1 MNFSKLNNPG
11 GTKMK
16 ATLQIL
22 YTVYGLLIFMPGANA
37 QYKSFALTNSNS
49 DKFFPSSAE
58 SFSLGRSDGTILCWI
73 DETSDGSLIA
83 QKLLPDGSLAWL
95 AGGITIDNGLG
106 TMLTAD
112 TDYPVSF
119 SDGSGGGIFIYR
131 KNDMIMAQRI
141 SPDGIPGRTPI
152 VLSSKYEGLNLH
164 PRAVQAADYS
174 VVITWENFS
183 IGDFNIHCQ
192 KISNECLK
200 LWLNGDEVVVCND
213 PADQRKPE
221 LTITEEG
228 QTVITWLDTR
238 NLFLS
243 DTGSYDVYAAL
254 LGNLGDII
262 NNGNGNRIYGQRAFG
277 MNNSISK
284 TADARNKYGKNSG
297 IEKVLDYSHKP
308 VISGNSMVVAVDEK
322 SERLHGKIV
331 VICTSLKFERLWDL
345 TTEDSG
351 INENVGILSDGA
363 NGVILYWKSRI
374 GEGNQVHVMGINEH
388 GKTMHGHNSGILN
401 SCDALKANSK
411 RHLSIG
417 NNPAVVSS
425 ATRYFSLPWVA
436 GTGGD
441 LYINEI
447 SLTDESEA
455 CKTTQLVN
463 TGLTSGEHTSVTSQA
478 GSLVIAYNL
487 AQDIF
492 VSVRDLPTDRSSI
505 NVDGGRIANFP
516 NPFNPTTSI
525 NFFVPSD
532 GFVRLSIFDLSGK
545 EIAVLVNEYKR
556 FGEHK
561 AVFDGSGMATGMY
574 LYKLETGGKMYVGK
588 MMMIK

>member
-1 MNFSKLNNPG
+1 
-11 GTKMK
+11 MK
-16 ATLQIL
+16 VTLQIL
-22 YTVYGLLIFMPGANA
+22 FTAIGTLMFMSVASA
-37 QYKSFALTNSNS
+37 QFKSFAVTSSNSN
-49 DKFFPSSAE
+49 KIFPSSAE
-58 SFSLGRSDGTILCWI
+58 SFSSGRSDGTILCWI
-73 DETSDGSLIA
+73 DEISDGSLVA

-95 AGGITIDNGLG
+95 AGGITIDDGLG

-112 TDYPVSF
+112 TDYPVCL

-131 KNDMIMAQRI
+131 KNGRI
-141 SPDGIPGRTPI
+141 ITNKITSDGIPGRTPI

-164 PRAVQAADYS
+164 PKTVQSDDYS
-174 VVITWENFS
+174 VVVAWENFHM
-183 IGDFNIHCQ
+183 GDFNIHCQ
-192 KISNECLK
+192 KINKECLK
-200 LWLNGDEVVVCND
+200 LWRNGDEVVVCDD

-221 LTITEEG
+221 LAQTKGG

-238 NLFLS
+238 NLILS
-243 DTGSYDVYAAL
+243 DTGSYDVYATL
-254 LGNLGDII
+254 LGNLGENLID
-262 NNGNGNRIYGQRAFG
+262 GNGIRLYGQRAIELD
-277 MNNSISK
+277 NSHSK
-284 TADARNKYGKNSG
+284 TNDMNIEQMRTLI
-297 IEKVLDYSHKP
+297 IEKEIDYSHKP
-308 VISGNSMVVAVDEK
+308 VISGNSMVMAIDEK
-322 SERLHGKIV
+322 SERLYGKIM
-331 VICTSLKFERLWDL
+331 VICTSLKFERIWEMVA
-345 TTEDSG
+345 EDSG
-351 INENVGILSDGA
+351 INENVGILSGEA
-363 NGVILYWKSRI
+363 NGVIIFWKKRI
-374 GEGNQVHVMGINEH
+374 GEGNQVHVLGINEH
-388 GKTMHGHNSGILN
+388 GKTMHGHNSGIM
-401 SCDALKANSK
+401 STCDALKANSK
-411 RHLSIG
+411 RYLSIG

-463 TGLTSGEHTSVTSQA
+463 TGLTSGEHTSVTTQA

-492 VSVRDLPTDRSSI
+492 VSVRDLPTDRNSI

-525 NFFVPSD
+525 DYIVPAD
-532 GFVRLSIFDLSGK
+532 GFVRLSIFDLTGK
-545 EIAVLVNEYKR
+545 EIAVLVNEFKR
-556 FGEHK
+556 IGEYK

-574 LYKLETGGKMYVGK
+574 MYRLETGGKMFVGK